1 MPTFRLLSAPAR
13 GAIRG
18 MSSRSTPRSATDA
31 TRFTSTTPQPK
42 SKASSGPAG
51 KGGAGGAPGG
61 ETLEQRVQRLRAAHQ
76 AARAAPL
83 SMADRV
89 ADKGRKVFD
98 VMHKVTLVGLIG
110 FTGMSA
116 SRGP

>member
-1 MPTFRLLSAPAR
+1 MPAFRLLSAPAR

-42 SKASSGPAG
+42 SKASAGPAG
-51 KGGAGGAPGG
+51 KGRGGAPGG

-83 SMADRV
+83 SVGDRI

-116 SRGP
+116 GRGP

>member
-1 MPTFRLLSAPAR
+1 MPAFRLLSTPAR

-42 SKASSGPAG
+42 SKASAAAG
-51 KGGAGGAPGG
+51 KGAPPGG

-83 SMADRV
+83 SMADKV

-116 SRGP
+116 AQDL

>member
-1 MPTFRLLSAPAR
+1 MPTFRLLSTPAR

-18 MSSRSTPRSATDA
+18 MSSRATPRSATDA

-42 SKASSGPAG
+42 SKASGAAG
-51 KGGAGGAPGG
+51 KGAPGG

-76 AARAAPL
+76 AARAAPM
-83 SMADRV
+83 SMADKV

-110 FTGMSA
+110 FTGMSPA
-116 SRGP
+116 RSP